1 MERKGFMRGPTGGI
15 LYIHTGFPVVGAPYY
30 DTQKVFSEKCKTA
43 LTNAPKYGILSV
55 STPEGGW
62 YSKWHNHIGLINTY

>member
-1 MERKGFMRGPTGGI
+1 MERKGFIWGPKSQDPP
-15 LYIHTGFPVVGAPYY
+15 TGFPVVGAPYY
-30 DTQKVFSEKCKTA
+30 DSQKVFSEKCKTA